1 MIVKSFFR
9 NRIVKIYIIIL
20 TIVISSLFVLSSFI
34 NYYQKLQ
41 DELFVNRNIIIA
53 TSKEDIYKKLAKI
66 KNLTNVKKRAVLLPD
81 KTYNII
87 VDSQYTLTDSS
98 GNVLDEYKT
107 DEKDYEFK
115 ITWDKLFVSDFDYI
129 LVSSSD
135 DNRDYDLNDN
145 EILIG
150 LPTIWKDYFSEYP
163 EFYLNKNVGF
173 KTTSGEQIEFK
184 IIDLYESHFPQ
195 LIVSSALYDKLIKQQ
210 SFNTYIM
217 NALSYS
223 ESNDIVKKINTFDD
237 NSEFFGTTFECSY
250 EGFESNTISSIDDL
264 IGVLKLVSYIIVF
277 IFVILIFIIIKNLLS
292 DLNKNVQLEK
302 KLGFSKKR
310 IKINIAIRL
319 LSLLIGSACLSLI
332 LSLIIVFAINCIFKL
347 DIILFNYQFFIKI
360 YLIVCLITILTVF
373 FKKN

>member
-1 MIVKSFFR
+1 
-9 NRIVKIYIIIL
+9 
-20 TIVISSLFVLSSFI
+20 
-34 NYYQKLQ
+34 
-41 DELFVNRNIIIA
+41 
-53 TSKEDIYKKLAKI
+53 
-66 KNLTNVKKRAVLLPD
+66 
-81 KTYNII
+81 
-87 VDSQYTLTDSS
+87 
-98 GNVLDEYKT
+98 
-107 DEKDYEFK
+107 
-115 ITWDKLFVSDFDYI
+115 
-129 LVSSSD
+129 
-135 DNRDYDLNDN
+135 
-145 EILIG
+145 
-150 LPTIWKDYFSEYP
+150 
-163 EFYLNKNVGF
+163 
-173 KTTSGEQIEFK
+173 
-184 IIDLYESHFPQ
+184 
-195 LIVSSALYDKLIKQQ
+195 
-210 SFNTYIM
+210 M

-319 LSLLIGSACLSLI
+319 LSLLIGSACLSLV

-373 FKKN
+373 FKKY